1 MKQRFLLFTVL
12 LALLAVPAWAL
23 TEIST
28 CGTEYTTDDET
39 YQLTQDITC
48 PPAKSPRSPEGV
60 SGVLKTPHPNA
71 SNRATA
77 CFRPRNEGI
86 LDCLGG
92 QGPPGG
98 PLVGSSRAW
107 RSGG

>member
-71 SNRATA
+71 SKRVGA
-77 CFRPRNEGI
+77 CFRPATGGGI
-86 LDCLGG
+86 LELGWG
-92 QGPPGG
+92 RRRG